1 MQPGTRV
8 RATRITEPRRVL
20 ATAVSAWFVLA
31 VIAIAVAVY
40 IGRMIWGAPLQN
52 DSSLVQRSSGLLFPT
67 RPPAPRHAP
76 PR

>member
-1 MQPGTRV
+1 
-8 RATRITEPRRVL
+8 
-20 ATAVSAWFVLA
+20 

-67 RPPAPRHAP
+67 RPPSPAARTTAMKGPG
-76 PR
+76 